1 MSSYRFSA
9 RSRPAV
15 VIGVVLGLMAA
26 PGSVPSAW
34 AVGNLQL
41 GPVELHPFF
50 LISESF
56 DDNICRTEEKIC
68 QDPRD
73 STKTKD
79 GEDRITVFGPGLQA
93 VLPLGNH
100 QLRTEYRGNFGRYAE
115 FKTENYSDNTLKG
128 DLAFS
133 FPGGLS
139 VLLKDDWK
147 NGHDPRGFAQNV
159 DLDFYHRNT
168 AGADLGFRAGP
179 KLRLA
184 LNFSNMVLNYAD
196 DARNG
201 FRDRTDNTLGGTLYY
216 RFLPKTSALL
226 EYRYTAVGFDEDNPS
241 FPEGVDS
248 KAHRAYF
255 GLSWEITARSQ
266 GTLRGGYVRKD
277 FDQADAD
284 FSGGIVSLALDHD
297 LSARSSAHLDAER
310 DVRESNLVTQPY
322 YVSTGGRLELGH
334 LIHSRLEAKLRGGF
348 SRDQYPGAMTLGSET
363 KKRLDDTWT
372 AGAGLEYRFQNWL
385 NLGLQYEHSQRRS
398 VFDEFEYSDNLYT
411 FNLGVVL

>member
-1 MSSYRFSA
+1 MSSYRSSA
-9 RSRPAV
+9 RSCPAV
-15 VIGVVLGLMAA
+15 FIGVVLGFMAA

-50 LISESF
+50 QISESF
-56 DDNICRTEEKIC
+56 DDNICRTEESIC

-79 GEDRITVFGPGLQA
+79 GEDRITVFSPGLQA
-93 VLPLGNH
+93 VLHLGNH

-179 KLRLA
+179 KLRLS
-184 LNFSNMVLNYAD
+184 LNAVTMVLNYAD

-226 EYRYTAVGFDEDNPS
+226 EYGSTSVSFDEDNPVLGS
-241 FPEGVDS
+241 VDS
-248 KAHRAYF
+248 QVQRGYL
-255 GLSWEITARSQ
+255 GLTWEITARSQ
-266 GTLRGGYVRKD
+266 GTLKGGYVRKD
-277 FDQADAD
+277 FDPADAN

-322 YVSTGGRLELGH
+322 YVATGGRLELGH
-334 LIHSRLEAKLRGGF
+334 LIHSRLEAKLKGGF
-348 SRDQYPGAMTLGSET
+348 SRDQYPGAMTIGAET

-372 AGAGLEYRFQNWL
+372 AGAGLEYRPRTWL
-385 NLGLQYEHSQRRS
+385 NLGLRYDRSQRRS